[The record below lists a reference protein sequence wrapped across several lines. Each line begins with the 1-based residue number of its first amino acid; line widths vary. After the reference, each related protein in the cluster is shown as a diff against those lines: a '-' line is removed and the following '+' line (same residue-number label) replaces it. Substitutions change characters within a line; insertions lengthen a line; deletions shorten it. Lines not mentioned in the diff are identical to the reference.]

1 MRRSRQ
7 GVLLLMTSCSLDCF
21 SQAGSDFKI
30 RQGLI
35 GWQANEHPGH
45 IYGSGPERKK
55 HPEPATEPISSHTPD
70 YSLSTYFTTWTRERA
85 VRERSEIS
93 NRQGELWSGEL
104 ESRWFYSQ
112 AVLLLL
118 PPWKSVNH
126 PLLSPPRSKPLPVLG
141 ALLISEP
148 ASAATAAPATPH
160 LLLHGLPLL
169 CGFWHW
175 KPIH

>member
-1 MRRSRQ
+1 MAGRQ
-7 GVLLLMTSCSLDCF
+7 MSILAIFMAPAPSTRNTGLRQNPYCLTHLIIPSL
-21 SQAGSDFKI
+21 
-30 RQGLI
+30 GLFLPLSP
-35 GWQANEHPGH
+35 PGQ
-45 IYGSGPERKK
+45 
-55 HPEPATEPISSHTPD
+55 
-70 YSLSTYFTTWTRERA
+70 ERA

-112 AVLLLL
+112 AVLLL

-160 LLLHGLPLL
+160 LLLRGLL
-169 CGFWHW
+169 CGFG
-175 KPIH
+175 IGNLSTESL